1 MIPNRRFETNIIF
14 KQIMMKFNNFNPQFG
29 RKKYKILFK
38 NTSKFKKRVAGK
50 IIEFDDRYP
59 PFNNTSNARELFLKD
74 HLVYNAGYNVLNN
87 FTNLLVVDEEQHYFQ
102 NDDEENDD
110 EENDDEDEVYEVEE
124 EVDEIYE
131 EEEQYD
137 ADSIS

>member
-29 RKKYKILFK
+29 RKRYKIVFK
-38 NTSKFKKRVAGK
+38 NTSKLKKRVAGK
-50 IIEFDDRYP
+50 IIEFDDKHP
-59 PFNNTSNARELFLKD
+59 PFNNTSNATELFLKD
-74 HLVYNAGYNVLNN
+74 HLIYNAGYNVLNY
-87 FTNLLVVDEEQHYFQ
+87 FTNSLVVDEEQHYFQ
-102 NDDEENDD
+102 NDDEEN
-110 EENDDEDEVYEVEE
+110 NDDDEVYEVEE

-137 ADSIS
+137 TDSIS